1 MSQPKHRKQKTY
13 PLKLTMFELV
23 HLRDLFGV
31 LLPLDLKQTV
41 SQALATSENRV
52 MVEAKLWQKI
62 AASCTNAEV
71 PMDDDAPD
79 FICAAASAPPVG
91 IFRLAQEPNEGEEED
106 DDDDDDDEGSVFCGK
121 DDDEPDDEPEP
132 MKLTK
137 KACLTCGSSPRTSKC
152 PLKCGKSR

>member
-62 AASCTNAEV
+62 AASCTNAGV

-106 DDDDDDDEGSVFCGK
+106 DDDDEGSVFCDK
-121 DDDEPDDEPEP
+121 DDDDESENDESES
-132 MKLTK
+132 MKPTK
-137 KACLTCGSSPRTSKC
+137 KECLTCGSSPRTSKC